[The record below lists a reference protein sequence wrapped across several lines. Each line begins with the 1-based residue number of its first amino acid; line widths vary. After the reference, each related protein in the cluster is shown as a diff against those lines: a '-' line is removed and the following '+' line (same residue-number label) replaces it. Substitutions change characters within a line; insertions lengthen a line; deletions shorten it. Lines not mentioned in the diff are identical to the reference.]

1 MKANSF
7 SPAAPNSST
16 VGMIPVV
23 LGGGMSAITGIHGL
37 AIDNLVAVRIATPHQ
52 GLVVASETENAD
64 LFWALKG
71 AGQFFGVV
79 TEMTLKIHPLSTLG
93 REDGKMWTWGFFYS
107 PKQADDVDKAVCYVA
122 NNSTRVTGGAAVIM
136 APPPKFDVSFLYKT
150 LGSQLI
156 TCLANDYGDRLLL
169 WARRRCSPHVRA
181 TSRPESS

>member
-1 MKANSF
+1 MCSMKANSF

-16 VGMIPVV
+16 VGTIPVV

-37 AIDNLVAVRIATPHQ
+37 AIDNLVAIRIVTPHQ

-93 REDGKMWTWGFFYS
+93 REDGKIWTWGFFYS

-122 NNSTRVTGGAAVIM
+122 NNSTRVTGGAVVIM

-150 LGSQLI
+150 L
-156 TCLANDYGDRLLL
+156 LLL
-169 WARRRCSPHVRA
+169 VRN
-181 TSRPESS
+181 